1 MGDDDG
7 AKLEDVQRALG
18 ALVFDAGVERLL
30 AADDDDLPM
39 SQLRARML
47 AEPLRPPPPS
57 QAQLF
62 GEQMVTILRDG
73 LRQQLIDG
81 ASGKLGQH
89 RAPRTGLAQ
98 NGERVVRSLVY
109 TTIGYSCLVS
119 TTEMKTPVRSME
131 QLMELLG
138 AQLMDLARVKYGC

>member
-89 RAPRTGLAQ
+89 RAPRTCNATHAHPAPRRG
-98 NGERVVRSLVY
+98 R
-109 TTIGYSCLVS
+109 
-119 TTEMKTPVRSME
+119 
-131 QLMELLG
+131 
-138 AQLMDLARVKYGC
+138 ARVPAPPACVGCDIYGC

>member
-1 MGDDDG
+1 MMVGPSSKTCNVLS
-7 AKLEDVQRALG
+7 AHSSSMPV
-18 ALVFDAGVERLL
+18 LL

-39 SQLRARML
+39 SQLRTRML

-57 QAQLF
+57 RSQLF
-62 GEQMVTILRDG
+62 GEQMITILRDG
-73 LRQQLIDG
+73 LRQQLIEG

-109 TTIGYSCLVS
+109 TTTG
-119 TTEMKTPVRSME
+119 
-131 QLMELLG
+131 
-138 AQLMDLARVKYGC
+138 